1 MLGRG
6 TAAIF
11 GAGVASRFGRK
22 LGQTD
27 GVTRVGAER
36 SDARLVW
43 PSRLIPAACRLVYLD
58 LNQWIALAKAN
69 TGHRDGVRWRSALE
83 VMRERLEGWTY
94 VISLPLIMEITG
106 NLRRSQR
113 EDLADVIEELTD
125 YACVMP
131 LTTIAALEFESSLA
145 ALTPITERF
154 APVPLLGNGIG
165 QAFGVRGGFRVRDR
179 DGNDVTERARMEA
192 PVGPDEFDRRFAEAE
207 RQLNRSVIG
216 GPRSDEEEQELRAMG
231 WDPSAAFAGAE
242 RRAQQER
249 ELAVRLDAEPR
260 WRRGR
265 LRDLI
270 AARYVALEMEEVRKD
285 AVAAHGLRLPA
296 VLGDLE
302 RARAFTDSMP
312 AADVWITL
320 RTAKHR
326 NASSVWKPN
335 DIFDIDALSVAAAYC
350 EVVVTER
357 HSAHVLTNT
366 GTDARHRTT
375 VLTDLGLLADHLI
388 QLA

>member
-1 MLGRG
+1 M
-6 TAAIF
+6 
-11 GAGVASRFGRK
+11 
-22 LGQTD
+22 
-27 GVTRVGAER
+27 TRVGAER

-43 PSRLIPAACRLVYLD
+43 PSRLIPPAVRLVYLD
-58 LNQWIALAKAN
+58 LNQWIALAKAK

-83 VMRERLEGWTY
+83 VICDRREPWTY
-94 VISLPLIMEITG
+94 VISLPLLVELTG

-125 YACVMP
+125 HACILP

-145 ALTPITERF
+145 ALTGITERF
-154 APVPLLGNGIG
+154 AQVPLLGNGIG
-165 QAFGVRGGFRVRDR
+165 HAFGVRGGFRVRDR

-192 PVGPDEFDRRFAEAE
+192 PAGPAEFDRRLAEAE
-207 RQLNRSVIG
+207 RQLNRSVLL

-231 WDPSAAFAGAE
+231 WDPSAAHAGAT
-242 RRAQQER
+242 RRAEQER
-249 ELAVRLDAEPR
+249 ELAARLDADQR

-265 LRDLI
+265 LRDAI
-270 AARYVALEMEEVRKD
+270 AARYVALEIEEIREE
-285 AVAAHGLRLPA
+285 ALAAHDLRPA
-296 VLGDLE
+296 AALADVG

-326 NASSVWKPN
+326 NANSVWKPN
-335 DIFDIDALSVAAAYC
+335 DIFDIDALSVAVAYC
-350 EVVVTER
+350 DVVVTER
-357 HSAHVLTNT
+357 HSAHVLAST

-375 VLTDLGLLADHLI
+375 VLTDLGLLAEHLTERS
-388 QLA
+388 